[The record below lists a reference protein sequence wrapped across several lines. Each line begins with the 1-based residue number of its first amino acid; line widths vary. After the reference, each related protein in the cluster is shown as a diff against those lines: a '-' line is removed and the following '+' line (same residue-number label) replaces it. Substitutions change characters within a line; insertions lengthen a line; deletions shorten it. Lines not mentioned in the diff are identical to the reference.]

1 VAPEVPLASRC
12 SLWKQPPGL
21 RLEAQ
26 RMIHQNNSVIKAKQ
40 KSPFAIRL
48 KSFGDHEL
56 LDWANTYRPR

>member
-1 VAPEVPLASRC
+1 
-12 SLWKQPPGL
+12 
-21 RLEAQ
+21 
-26 RMIHQNNSVIKAKQ
+26 MIHQNNSVIKAKQ